1 MAQAKPFME
10 ITIQISKS
18 DMDYAAECLL
28 DYLYDEFSEDA
39 IEAVGITPK
48 AFKEELMTFEPFL
61 EMVKN
66 GVVENGM
73 EALETP
79 YDYMYHETV
88 WASKEW
94 RKLYD
99 ACEQMEAI
107 LDDAKRDESKST
119 ACADAIETLKRAG
132 FKIVKA

>member
-1 MAQAKPFME
+1 MAKAQPFME
-10 ITIQISKS
+10 VTIQISKS
-18 DMDYAAECLL
+18 DMDYAAECLM
-28 DYLYDEFSEDA
+28 DFLYDEFSEEA
-39 IEAVGITPK
+39 IVAVGITYK

-79 YDYMYHETV
+79 YDYMYHDTV
-88 WASKEW
+88 WGTKEW
-94 RKLYD
+94 RNLYS
-99 ACEQMEAI
+99 ACGQMEAI
-107 LDDAKRDESKST
+107 LDDAKRDESRSN